1 MSVVSQSI
9 PNLINGI
16 SQQNPVQRN
25 IGQAESQINFQ
36 SNIIDGLSK
45 RPPTEFVK
53 NLLASTVFPNNCAIH
68 WINRD
73 SCSNRAP
80 SKPSI
85 AGAYRG
91 LNGYKTV
98 SIKVKIRIKL

>member
-25 IGQAESQINFQ
+25 VGQAESQVNFQ

-53 NLLASTVFPNNCAIH
+53 NF
-68 WINRD
+68 
-73 SCSNRAP
+73 
-80 SKPSI
+80 
-85 AGAYRG
+85 Y
-91 LNGYKTV
+91 
-98 SIKVKIRIKL
+98 